1 MCVAFRTVF
10 TVLVSAEVFEDAGLA
25 EGVKTLVYGVGV
37 SVEAEAKWAFQEL
50 VQVFLLDRPNK
61 FSLFGHWI
69 TIHFWIRKNIFIF
82 VL

>member
-37 SVEAEAKWAFQEL
+37 SVEAEAKWAF
-50 VQVFLLDRPNK
+50 
-61 FSLFGHWI
+61 
-69 TIHFWIRKNIFIF
+69 
-82 VL
+82 